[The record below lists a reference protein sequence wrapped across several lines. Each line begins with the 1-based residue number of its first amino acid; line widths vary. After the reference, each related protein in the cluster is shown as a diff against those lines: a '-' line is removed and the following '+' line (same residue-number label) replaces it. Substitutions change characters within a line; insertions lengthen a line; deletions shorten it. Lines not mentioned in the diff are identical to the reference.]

1 MARLVA
7 GRPRVTDGR
16 LTVSNLARE
25 AGVGRATANR
35 ATAVL
40 EEFHRAAARVPPRR
54 TPEAVVAATRAEDA
68 ARIAGL
74 EATVHQLAQQVQRL
88 ALLNAEQRGTIDNL
102 RAALSG
108 GYCRTGGNV
117 SRRGSVAAPKDQRA
131 HPAKVCLLCLS
142 ALVHDLGK
150 RTLASGKRF
159 GSYRPFSDIANG
171 GP

>member
-1 MARLVA
+1 MKPVSAHSQTMLQEAMARLVV
-7 GRPRVTDGR
+7 GRPRFTDGR

-88 ALLNAEQRGTIDNL
+88 ALLNAKQRGTIDNL
-102 RAALSG
+102 RAALSEATAGRVVTFPG
-108 GYCRTGGNV
+108 GDR
-117 SRRGSVAAPKDQRA
+117 
-131 HPAKVCLLCLS
+131 
-142 ALVHDLGK
+142 
-150 RTLASGKRF
+150 
-159 GSYRPFSDIANG
+159 
-171 GP
+171 